1 MDRSF
6 PEAADGTPTLPM
18 EPELWAAGCDHETAK
33 FTARMLR
40 EKGYCLVPS
49 EPTNA
54 MIEAGYLAWQDPKD
68 ASGYDAMNRAY
79 RAMIGAE

>member
-1 MDRSF
+1 
-6 PEAADGTPTLPM
+6 M

-40 EKGYCLVPS
+40 EKGYYLVPS

-54 MIEAGYLAWQDPKD
+54 MIEAGYLAWETDVEDPKD

-79 RAMIGAE
+79 RAMIGAI